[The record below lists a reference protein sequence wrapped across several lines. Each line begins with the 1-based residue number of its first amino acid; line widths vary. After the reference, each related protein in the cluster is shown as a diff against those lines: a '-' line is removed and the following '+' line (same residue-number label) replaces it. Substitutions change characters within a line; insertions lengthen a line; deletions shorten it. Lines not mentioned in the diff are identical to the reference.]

1 MRTGGNMKKIIAMLL
16 LVACAFSTV
25 SCAIVPAYNSDEL
38 LAILEDK
45 GYSVTDVDVE
55 TNEGVVGYIYAVKAE
70 TGDEIYY
77 IYCEDFASSRSLYN
91 YIDSLQRAKIAEIKM
106 EIEKIEYALYKAE
119 GVTAAEKGDY
129 YERYVMKT
137 EELAEVE
144 RYVCARAVNVVWYGT
159 KQAVA
164 DIKNGTD

>member
-1 MRTGGNMKKIIAMLL
+1 MRTGGNMKKKIIAMLL

-25 SCAIVPAYNSDEL
+25 SCAIVPAYDSTDL
-38 LAILEDK
+38 LAILDAK
-45 GYSVTDVDVE
+45 GYSITDV
-55 TNEGVVGYIYAVKAE
+55 NEEVQEGIVGYIYAVNPE

-77 IYCEDFASSRSLYN
+77 VYCEDFETSRSIYN
-91 YIDSLQRAKIAEIKM
+91 YISSNHRAKVAEIKM

-129 YERYVMKT
+129 YERYVEKT

-144 RYVCARAVNVVWYGT
+144 KYVCARAINVVWYGT

-164 DIKNGTD
+164 DIKKG